1 MKKKNRRKR
10 FLANKL
16 HKDMFY
22 LIFFAALIPAVI
34 VTVLLYYLIFNIT
47 ADQFGIPEVI
57 AYNIIPAARR
67 VIIILLYAAPLSI
80 FVILMFAY
88 KMTHK
93 IVGPFDRIVRELD
106 ECAKGKKKDRIVIRE
121 SDKFSPLVKSINK
134 LLDKIK

>member
-1 MKKKNRRKR
+1 MKKKNRRRR

-16 HKDMFY
+16 HKDIFY
-22 LIFFAALIPAVI
+22 LVFFAALIPAVI
-34 VTVLLYYLIFNIT
+34 VMVLLYYLIFNIT

-57 AYNIIPAARR
+57 AYNLIPAARR

-80 FVILMFAY
+80 LAILMFAY

-106 ECAKGKKKDRIVIRE
+106 ECAEGRKKDHIIIRKA
-121 SDKFSPLVKSINK
+121 DKFSSLVKSINK